1 MLLFKF
7 LFLLLHSVNLN
18 TMKNNLSKIGL
29 ENRVLTPA
37 LFQSNFNSMRERV
50 KIHISLKYRYAINGN
65 KVTAQ
70 NVDDYLQNGLERIMN
85 GFDFSTCLWNNE
97 SITIFGFQKLW
108 FFLAQQSMYADNVR
122 SSTTKKGIK
131 TKIVI
136 GNIVSQMDGKEVIS
150 DIVESKLI
158 QLDSINTKS
167 QSKMNVR
174 SLVRKAIEMAET
186 KSDKKFYERVLA
198 HLIIENSI
206 RKANKVSK
214 AISLNEVIDCFENQ
228 FSSADSYFMWRK
240 RMETDS
246 RLKKLRMVA

>member
-7 LFLLLHSVNLN
+7 LFLLLHSVKQN

-50 KIHISLKYRYAINGN
+50 KVHISLKYRYSINGN

-108 FFLAQQSMYADNVR
+108 FFLAQQSMYADNVK
-122 SSTTKKGIK
+122 STTTKKGIK

-158 QLDSINTKS
+158 QLDSTNTKS

-174 SLVRKAIEMAET
+174 SLVRKAIQMAET

-198 HLIIENSI
+198 HLLIQSSI
-206 RKANKVSK
+206 RRADNVGK
-214 AISLNEVIDCFENQ
+214 AISLKEVIDCFDNQ
-228 FSSADSYFMWRK
+228 FQNKDAYIMFRT
-240 RMETDS
+240 RMETDA
-246 RLKKLRMVA
+246 RLKRLRMIA

>member
-1 MLLFKF
+1 
-7 LFLLLHSVNLN
+7 
-18 TMKNNLSKIGL
+18 MKNNLSKIGL

-37 LFQSNFNSMRERV
+37 LFQSNFSSMRERV
-50 KIHISLKYRYAINGN
+50 KVHISLKYRYSINGN

-158 QLDSINTKS
+158 QLDSTNTKS

-174 SLVRKAIEMAET
+174 SLVRKAIQMAET

-198 HLIIENSI
+198 HLLIQSSI
-206 RKANKVSK
+206 RRADNVGK
-214 AISLNEVIDCFENQ
+214 AISLKEVIDCFDNQ
-228 FSSADSYFMWRK
+228 FQNKDAYIMFRT
-240 RMETDS
+240 RMETDA
-246 RLKKLRMVA
+246 RLKRLRMIA

>member
-1 MLLFKF
+1 
-7 LFLLLHSVNLN
+7 
-18 TMKNNLSKIGL
+18 MKNNLSKIGL

-108 FFLAQQSMYADNVR
+108 FFLAQQSMYADNVK
-122 SSTTKKGIK
+122 STTTKKGIK

-158 QLDSINTKS
+158 QLDSINTKI

-198 HLIIENSI
+198 HLLIQSSI
-206 RKANKVSK
+206 RKANKVDK
-214 AISLNEVIDCFENQ
+214 AISLKEVIDCFENQ
-228 FSSADSYFMWRK
+228 FQNKDAYIMFRT
-240 RMETDS
+240 RMETDA
-246 RLKKLRMVA
+246 RLKRLRIFA